1 MINSK
6 FKPLLNKHILKFWG
20 VFFQYLVFYVKNYI
34 PIGDVNG
41 DGGLNVLILGGAGGG
56 GGAGKGGV
64 TDPHGNGGNGGGDG
78 IPESSGVSGDP
89 FGGEI
94 SAKSPSLTGDVM
106 SIWTPITSSSTIWGW
121 TITIFVKSLLN
132 SFIFSFDNF
141 IL

>member
-1 MINSK
+1 MYFIIWILFSYCKNSIG
-6 FKPLLNKHILKFWG
+6 FVNGI
-20 VFFQYLVFYVKNYI
+20 VNYTCVSNPTNYRSSVGSHDK

-56 GGAGKGGV
+56 GGAGKGAV

-106 SIWTPITSSSTIWGW
+106 SI
-121 TITIFVKSLLN
+121 
-132 SFIFSFDNF
+132 
-141 IL
+141 